1 MFIIAANWKMNG
13 DRKFATEFARELKA
27 LNSPHE
33 IIIFPPAT
41 LLDAVDFKKGAQ
53 DCCYREY
60 GPFTG
65 QISADMIKD
74 TGAQYV
80 LLGHSERR
88 EHQGETSE
96 IVASKAKSAH
106 KSGLKT
112 IICIGEKEG
121 EDFEIVVSDQIK
133 KSLPFTSNSV
143 NTIIAY
149 EPVWA
154 IGTGK
159 TPSIS
164 EIEKRHKFIKD
175 KTKLSVIYGGSVKP
189 ENATEIAN
197 AANVDGLLVGGASL
211 VAKDFI
217 KIIEAKK

>member
-1 MFIIAANWKMNG
+1 MFIVAANWKMNG
-13 DRKFATEFARELKA
+13 DRKFATEFVQELKT
-27 LNSPHE
+27 LNSSHE
-33 IIIFPPAT
+33 VIIFPPAT
-41 LLDAVDFKKGAQ
+41 LLGFVDFKKGAQ

-65 QISADMIKD
+65 QISAEMVKD
-74 TGAQYV
+74 TGAEYT

-88 EHQGETSE
+88 EHYQETSE
-96 IVASKAKSAH
+96 MICSKAKSAH

-112 IICIGEKEG
+112 IICVGEKDG
-121 EDFEIVVSDQIK
+121 EDFETVVSDQIK

-143 NTIIAY
+143 NTVIAY

-159 TPSIS
+159 TPTIA
-164 EIEKRHKFIKD
+164 EIEQRQKFIKD
-175 KTKLSVIYGGSVKP
+175 KTKLPVIYGGSVKP
-189 ENATEIAN
+189 DNATEIAN